1 MNLFNTKIKKTL
13 VIISVIILLTV
24 VLVIIFLSP
33 ITKYVIEKYDVKYL
47 GREIKLN
54 KIYVNPFTGYVYID
68 NFKIY
73 ETKSDSIFFSSDG
86 VSANF
91 EIHKL
96 FSGNYEISELIIDR
110 PVGIIKQNKKELN
123 FSDLIEKF
131 SPKNVTSK
139 KNKAP
144 VHFNILNIKI
154 NNGTFYYF
162 EKTIP
167 VKYFIKN
174 VNLESAGKMWNSDT
188 ISVNYSL
195 ASGIG
200 LGDAKG
206 TIMMNLKSL
215 DYKFDTRINKFD
227 LSILDQYLK
236 EISNTG
242 NIRANLD
249 ANVKAKGNFK
259 NSQNIDASG
268 LIAINDFHF
277 GKSKTEDYVSFKKF
291 TLSVKELSPIRK
303 KYLFDSVSL
312 MESYFKYE
320 RYDHLDNIQNMFGKN
335 GEKVKEARAYSEK
348 SNLLFQIA
356 DYVKLLAKN
365 FFKSNYQIKRLAIYK
380 ANLHYNDY
388 TLNEK
393 FDVAASPL
401 YIFADS
407 IERSDKWLNLTFKT
421 NIKPYGKASINL
433 SINPKDSTDFSIK
446 YHLQQLPV
454 ALFNPYLVTYS
465 SFLMDR
471 GTIELKGSWHVNN
484 GIIQS
489 NNHLVMVD
497 PRINSKQRRD
507 NAKWI
512 PLKFIMFFAREP
524 GNIIDYEVPISGNL
538 KNPKFKF
545 KDVIMDIL
553 SNLFFKPLT
562 TRYRAEVRNLEIE
575 IEKAFSLNWETRK
588 SVLQPNQKKFVKE
601 LTNYLKNNP
610 SKNINITPLPY
621 SEKEKEYI
629 EFFEAKKLHY
639 QFENNLLAKLLTE
652 DDTVAIDRISIKD
665 SVFINYLNKH
675 AGSINLFTVQDKC
688 KKLIGLEKVNTIFEK
703 LAEERKKI
711 FLSYFKTEGVEAQVK
726 FKSSIYKIP
735 YNGFSFYKIDY
746 KEEWPEDLNKA
757 YKKMMDLNNESPR
770 KEFKEERKNNNK

>member
-13 VIISVIILLTV
+13 VIVSVIILLTV
-24 VLVIIFLSP
+24 ATVLLFLSP
-33 ITKYVIEKYDVKYL
+33 LTKYVIEKYDIKYL

-73 ETKSDSIFFSSDG
+73 ETKSDSVFFSSDG

-110 PVGIIKQNKKELN
+110 PVGVIKQNKKELN
-123 FSDLIEKF
+123 FSDLIDKF
-131 SPKNVTSK
+131 SPKNATPK

-167 VKYFIKN
+167 INYSIKN
-174 VNLESAGKMWNSDT
+174 VNLESTGKTWNSDT

-195 ASGIG
+195 VSGIG

-206 TIMMNLKSL
+206 NIMMNLKSL
-215 DYKFDTRINKFD
+215 DYKFDARINKFD
-227 LSILDQYLK
+227 LSIFDQYLK

-242 NIRANLD
+242 NVRANLD
-249 ANVKAKGNFK
+249 ANVKAKGNLK

-268 LIAINDFHF
+268 LIAVNDFHF
-277 GKSKTEDYVSFKKF
+277 GTSKTEDYLSFKKF
-291 TLSVKELSPIRK
+291 TISIKELSPNRK

-335 GEKVKEARAYSEK
+335 GEKVKVARAYSEK

-380 ANLHYNDY
+380 ADLHYNDY

-407 IERSDKWLNLTFKT
+407 IERSDKWLDLTFKT

-433 SINPKDSTDFSIK
+433 SINPKDSSDFSIK

-454 ALFNPYLVTYS
+454 ASFNPYLVTYT

-471 GTIELKGSWHVNN
+471 GTVDLKGTWHVNN

-489 NNHLVMVD
+489 NNHLIIVD
-497 PRINSKQRRD
+497 PRINSKQKRED
-507 NAKWI
+507 AKWI

-524 GNIIDYEVPISGNL
+524 GNIIDYEVPITGNL

-553 SNLFFKPLT
+553 SNLFLKPLT
-562 TRYRAEVRNLEIE
+562 TRYRAKVRNVEIE
-575 IEKAFSLNWETRK
+575 IEKAFSLNWEIRK
-588 SVLQPNQKKFVKE
+588 NVLQPNQEKFIKE
-601 LTNYLKNNP
+601 LIKYLKDNP
-610 SKNINITPLPY
+610 NEHISIIPFQY

-629 EFFEAKKLHY
+629 KFFEAKKLCY
-639 QFENNLLAKLLTE
+639 QAVNKLATKLLTK
-652 DDTVAIDRISIKD
+652 DDTMAIDRISIKD
-665 SVFINYLNKH
+665 STFIRYLNKH
-675 AGSINLFTVQDKC
+675 VGTINLFTVQDKC
-688 KKLIGLEKVNTIFEK
+688 NKLIGIEKINTLFEK
-703 LAEERKKI
+703 LIEERKKI
-711 FLSYFKTEGVEAQVK
+711 FLYYFKKEGLESQVK
-726 FKSSIYKIP
+726 FKPSIYKIP
-735 YNGFSFYKIDY
+735 YNGFSYYKIDY
-746 KEEWPEDLNKA
+746 KGEWPEDVSKA
-757 YKKMMDLNNESPR
+757 YKKMMNLNNESPR
-770 KEFKEERKNNNK
+770 KEFKEERKKNNK